1 MVIERFKV
9 ASAALVFA
17 AAFAIP
23 LWAAPAGADGMGGS
37 AQVNSSAAA
46 DGSTSGTS
54 SMPGMGGGSA
64 PASSGSAAGDQA
76 SQPADA
82 AAMDAAM
89 AARDKSFPAATKGL
103 GGQLLAPTVL
113 ADGTKQ
119 YEMTAAVTPW
129 EIEPGKVVQAWTFN
143 GTVPGPTIHVNV
155 GDRVKVIIHNRLP
168 ESTSVHWHGLPGIPN
183 NMDGVSDVTQ
193 DPIKPGTDFTYAFT
207 PTAPAVSW
215 YHSHHDGTKQV
226 TSGLYGAILVG
237 DMPVPAGVKVS
248 QLVNFDLQDAGTIG
262 LTINGKSFP
271 ATAPVQAK
279 LGDWVEVNYI
289 NAGTMSHP
297 MHLHGVAQTVIA
309 KDGYPVPA
317 PYQGDTIDVAPGER
331 YTVLIHADQPGK
343 WAWHCHIFPHSEGS
357 QGMFGLFTEMW
368 IS

>member
-1 MVIERFKV
+1 MGTKHLKLLSV
-9 ASAALVFA
+9 ALMFS
-17 AAFAIP
+17 AAFAVP
-23 LWAAPAGADGMGGS
+23 LWAEPAGTAGAMGTPAAATAPAAAGGTATTGADQMGG
-37 AQVNSSAAA
+37 AAGA
-46 DGSTSGTS
+46 ND
-54 SMPGMGGGSA
+54 
-64 PASSGSAAGDQA
+64 GSAASPSDGA
-76 SQPADA
+76 SQPVDA

-89 AARDKSFPAATKGL
+89 AARDKSFPAPTKGV

-119 YEMTAAVTPW
+119 FELTAAVTPW
-129 EIEPGKVVQAWTFN
+129 EIEPGKVVQAWTYN

-155 GDRVKVIIHNRLP
+155 GDKVKVIVHNRLP

-183 NMDGVSDVTQ
+183 AMDGVTDITQ
-193 DPIKPGTDFTYAFT
+193 DPIKPGTDFTYSFT
-207 PTAPAVSW
+207 PNAPAVSW
-215 YHSHHDGTKQV
+215 YHSHDDGTKQV

-237 DMPVPAGVKVS
+237 DMPVPSGVKVS
-248 QLVNFDLQDAGTIG
+248 QVVNFQLQDAGTIG

-297 MHLHGVAQTVIA
+297 MHLHGVAQLVIA

-343 WAWHCHIFPHSEGS
+343 WAWHCHIFPHSEGP